1 MVSIGPVTS
10 DTARELGLT
19 VTAEA
24 AEHTIDGLVATL
36 PTLFVRSAG
45 S

>member
-1 MVSIGPVTS
+1 VVSIGPVTS

-24 AEHTIDGLVATL
+24 SEHTIDGLVTTL
-36 PTLFVRSAG
+36 LTLFGRS
-45 S
+45 SSL